1 MERKKKLK
9 AVSFSAVIR
18 KEGINPYVDPPL
30 GTGAAL
36 GRKGGVIPVKV
47 WLDPSTSSGR
57 VGMPFL
63 AHLMPL
69 GPKRTKAA
77 PGTHHRLYLN
87 GLMRKAIGKDEG
99 DRVKAVLELDLKP
112 RVEPMPPALAAA
124 LKKSPQAKAVFK
136 DLSPSRQKEILR
148 YLNHLKTPEAL
159 QRTLHEVL
167 VYLRNPAAT
176 PKSHR
181 HVIVRSISRR

>member
-1 MERKKKLK
+1 MERKNKLK
-9 AVSFSAVIR
+9 VVSFSAVIR

-47 WLDPSTSSGR
+47 WLEDR
-57 VGMPFL
+57 PFQ

-124 LKKSPQAKAVFK
+124 LKKSPQAKAVFQ

-167 VYLRNPAAT
+167 AYLRNPAAT
-176 PKSHR
+176 PKGHR